1 MAVFSNKRPLMHSYA
16 AIIRKNTLL
25 FLHDLSIVSWR
36 NSRGQVNKSGKPIM
50 TVLLAISAILIIL
63 CISSQGTTDDEG
75 CGVQQR
81 AEFCA
86 TALHKTILNRMAGS
100 ALSLS

>member
-1 MAVFSNKRPLMHSYA
+1 
-16 AIIRKNTLL
+16 
-25 FLHDLSIVSWR
+25 
-36 NSRGQVNKSGKPIM
+36 M